1 TVIVSNGGATVRQTL
16 SRVFSAMAAE
26 RAKKGRKLVLTPD
39 WVSVAVQSLSA
50 MDFGK
55 AVARIALFPL
65 AMCIFCAGAYGQ
77 PETRSI
83 CVAPMPRSSI
93 EIKERC
99 APGLCGK
106 GKLSLR
112 IDRQPVRSWPTSQSI
127 KITELNATA
136 RHRVVI
142 YEDGKAH

>member
-1 TVIVSNGGATVRQTL
+1 
-16 SRVFSAMAAE
+16 
-26 RAKKGRKLVLTPD
+26 
-39 WVSVAVQSLSA
+39 

-55 AVARIALFPL
+55 AVARIALFSL

-142 YEDGKAH
+142 YEDGKAQQSFTFRFSEFQSSAPCLFLNDLYWTAQLWEEKNAPWCKCK